1 MVITAG
7 KIVRKKKRCS
17 RSKKNISAMDTTQ
30 SRKLTRPCCTQS
42 QNSALQVKELITFGC
57 RTVTAQIQKGSLT
70 TLLQLRSMM
79 RNKACAKVRASYKV
93 KAAASVSVSSCN
105 RISRGLARVLRWSRK
120 SVSAT
125 CLPTQHRFSSASM
138 ASFREVY

>member
-1 MVITAG
+1 M
-7 KIVRKKKRCS
+7 R
-17 RSKKNISAMDTTQ
+17 NIGNASFFKPPIFCHLISSASWANVCPGERERQLD
-30 SRKLTRPCCTQS
+30 
-42 QNSALQVKELITFGC
+42 ALQVKELITFGC